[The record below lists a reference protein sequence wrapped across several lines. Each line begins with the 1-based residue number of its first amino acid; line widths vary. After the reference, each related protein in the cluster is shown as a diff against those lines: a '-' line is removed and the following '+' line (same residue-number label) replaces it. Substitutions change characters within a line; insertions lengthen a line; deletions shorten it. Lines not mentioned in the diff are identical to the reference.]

1 MKKCLLS
8 AVALALLFTACVSAE
23 DTRIFTDST
32 GREVEIPAE
41 IDRIAITGPLTQI
54 MAFAL
59 CPDKLVGISSPWD
72 ERAAAIIDTAY
83 YDLPVLGQLYGT
95 KGSFDPEALLA
106 SGAQLVL
113 DMGNA
118 KGSMAEDFEELQ
130 EQTGLPFVHID
141 AYTDSMGDAYRMLG
155 DLLNML
161 EEAEVLARYCERI
174 YADAV
179 ALSESVEKVKALYLL
194 GEGKHVIAK
203 GSYHAEI
210 IDLMTDNQAVVDDP
224 SSKGTG
230 NEVDFEQLMVWDPE
244 VILFAPDSVF
254 ETVGDS
260 EEWQA
265 LRAVRNGKYY
275 QVPFGPY
282 NWLGFPPSVQRY
294 LGMLWMGAVLYPDAV
309 DYDLEDAVKEYF
321 RLFYHCDLS
330 HEQFAELTGME

>member
-1 MKKCLLS
+1 MFIL
-8 AVALALLFTACVSAE
+8 
-23 DTRIFTDST
+23 
-32 GREVEIPAE
+32 
-41 IDRIAITGPLTQI
+41 
-54 MAFAL
+54 
-59 CPDKLVGISSPWD
+59 
-72 ERAAAIIDTAY
+72 
-83 YDLPVLGQLYGT
+83 
-95 KGSFDPEALLA
+95 
-106 SGAQLVL
+106 
-113 DMGNA
+113 
-118 KGSMAEDFEELQ
+118 
-130 EQTGLPFVHID
+130 
-141 AYTDSMGDAYRMLG
+141 
-155 DLLNML
+155 
-161 EEAEVLARYCERI
+161 
-174 YADAV
+174 
-179 ALSESVEKVKALYLL
+179 
-194 GEGKHVIAK
+194 
-203 GSYHAEI
+203 
-210 IDLMTDNQAVVDDP
+210 DLMTDNQAVVDDP